1 MKWFGAS
8 AKKRSKQ
15 QRSKSHQETQR
26 VPQPTF
32 ILEPLITPSGLVDSI
47 DHAPHL
53 LHRPH
58 SLAEGWHSSALPE
71 IHLAETHS
79 AHASDV
85 SDLNTND
92 SHSVTQAH
100 ETDHTTK
107 VGHST
112 HAWAS
117 DTVETHTNVVGSSDT
132 HTLASHTVNVPISE
146 HELEPL
152 SFIGIQESTQ
162 GHPGSGTEATHTA
175 VAHSNPTFTSGVF
188 TVEAK
193 GQVGLDYLFDGGY
206 YQGQVAIFSL
216 EGMDQY
222 VPGSPEFIHEAA
234 HRALSD
240 SDFGHIVMN
249 DATDGARFN
258 GSLSGESNF
267 NSGDYQGV
275 KSFSMRAGDTFGIML
290 VPNGTVQQVFDG
302 NTEGDLRPLFS
313 MATANPNEAFH
324 VGQIADVTNNG
335 HTFVMEDLRVDTG
348 SDHDYNDIIF
358 QVRGATGTAA
368 HLDDVIDSA
377 HDWRTT
383 DMGQALIAYAKPYD
397 QTVDHT
403 PVDTH
408 SVVHS
413 STDSHSTVTTDSVHS
428 DVVDTS
434 PTDSH
439 STVTTDSVHSDA
451 VERPLRHTHSTFRH
465 PHTTVTSDSVNSDAV
480 VTLPAD
486 THSSVTLGVVS
497 QPVSHD
503 FPQSQQPLI
512 GVIDTG
518 LSANNPDINYSHVTS
533 TLR

>member
-1 MKWFGAS
+1 MS

-15 QRSKSHQETQR
+15 QRSKSDKTTQR
-26 VPQPTF
+26 APQPTF

-53 LHRPH
+53 LHTSH
-58 SLAEGWHSSALPE
+58 SLAEGWNESALPE
-71 IHLAETHS
+71 VHLGETHS
-79 AHASDV
+79 THTSNVGHLDT
-85 SDLNTND
+85 SE
-92 SHSVTQAH
+92 SHSVTQVH
-100 ETDHTTK
+100 ETHHSPK
-107 VGHST
+107 VGHNSHAVTHST

-117 DTVETHTNVVGSSDT
+117 DTVETHTDVVGSSDT
-132 HTLASHTVNVPISE
+132 QTLASHTVDVPISE

-216 EGMDQY
+216 DGMDQY
-222 VPGSPEFIHEAA
+222 VPGSSEFIHEAA

-275 KSFSMRAGDTFGIML
+275 KSFSMKAGDTFGIML

-302 NTEGDLRPLFS
+302 NTEGDVRPLLS

-348 SDHDYNDIIF
+348 SDHDYND
-358 QVRGATGTAA
+358 
-368 HLDDVIDSA
+368 
-377 HDWRTT
+377 
-383 DMGQALIAYAKPYD
+383 
-397 QTVDHT
+397 
-403 PVDTH
+403 
-408 SVVHS
+408 S
-413 STDSHSTVTTDSVHS
+413 SMMSE
-428 DVVDTS
+428 
-434 PTDSH
+434 P
-439 STVTTDSVHSDA
+439 
-451 VERPLRHTHSTFRH
+451 PLF
-465 PHTTVTSDSVNSDAV
+465 P
-480 VTLPAD
+480 
-486 THSSVTLGVVS
+486 TLGVVR
-497 QPVSHD
+497 VW
-503 FPQSQQPLI
+503 
-512 GVIDTG
+512 
-518 LSANNPDINYSHVTS
+518 
-533 TLR
+533 